1 MLEPPVDP
9 IAHFRSI
16 RTQTQQERTNI
27 MERVRGTYFHHPM
40 HEEALEFIDDL
51 IGLIVEERNPK
62 AGNHAA
68 LAHELQGFA
77 VIGEPRAG
85 KSTLLRRIFQKH
97 PAFPGYGIVGSGC
110 PLITIIPEGAC
121 TLPRFAIDAL
131 RKLGMPAQTVPRDEK
146 QLAHLVRDHMRLMGV
161 KILHIDEAHHI
172 TQPANETQM
181 KKIINT
187 FKCLMIDSEWPVA
200 LIFSGIPELTQAL
213 QLTDQLSGRFSFMRL
228 RNLTI
233 AGDSRKVQGII
244 CNLASLANLE
254 MTDAHQAAVAARL
267 IHASKYQ
274 LGRSIVYVQDAIEN
288 ALKRRERREEGD
300 ANPVR
305 LTPED
310 FARAYARKTA
320 AEAADNP
327 FIADDWESIRF
338 RAPLDEEGVED
349 APVKRKRGRS
359 LGSRNKGN

>member
-9 IAHFRSI
+9 IAHFRSV
-16 RTQTQQERTNI
+16 RTQSQQDRTNI

-62 AGNHAA
+62 AGNHSA

-97 PAFPGYGIVGSGC
+97 PAFPRYGIVGSGC

-172 TQPANETQM
+172 TQPANET
-181 KKIINT
+181 
-187 FKCLMIDSEWPVA
+187 
-200 LIFSGIPELTQAL
+200 
-213 QLTDQLSGRFSFMRL
+213 
-228 RNLTI
+228 
-233 AGDSRKVQGII
+233 
-244 CNLASLANLE
+244 
-254 MTDAHQAAVAARL
+254 H
-267 IHASKYQ
+267 
-274 LGRSIVYVQDAIEN
+274 
-288 ALKRRERREEGD
+288 
-300 ANPVR
+300 R

-320 AEAADNP
+320 AEAEDNP

-338 RAPLDEEGVED
+338 RAPLDEEAAED
-349 APVKRKRGRS
+349 APVKRKRGRP

>member
-1 MLEPPVDP
+1 MLEPPLDP
-9 IAHFRSI
+9 IAHLRSI
-16 RTQTQQERTNI
+16 RTQAQQERTHI

-51 IGLIVEERNPK
+51 IGLIVEERSPK
-62 AGNHAA
+62 AGNHSA

-97 PAFPGYGIVGSGC
+97 PAFPGYGVVGSGC

-213 QLTDQLSGRFSFMRL
+213 HLTDQLSGRFSFMRL

-233 AGDSRKVQGII
+233 TGDSRKVQGII

-288 ALKRRERREEGD
+288 ALKRRERKQEGD
-300 ANPVR
+300 EEPLR

-320 AEAADNP
+320 AEAEDNP
-327 FIADDWESIRF
+327 FVVDDWESIRF
-338 RAPLDEEGVED
+338 RAPLDEEEAED
-349 APVKRKRGRS
+349 APVKRKRGRP